1 MELKA
6 FSDRGSFTISAQKK
20 GRVKAVKKKRNR
32 LLATILALAMCF
44 SFFPAAYAA
53 DGEVQSV
60 TIGVYST
67 TDMHGKV
74 YSENPVGGTISNS
87 YLKVA
92 TAMAQERA
100 AMDGTILID
109 NGDAIQGTT
118 ITSYNVNVEGGA
130 NNPVALCLRYCG
142 YDVFVPGNHEFNYT
156 MPVQENFYDM
166 LAAPADGDLP
176 GTPVTAVCANLLDT
190 ETGEVADPYVPYVI
204 KEFKAGEKTFKIA
217 VLGFENMNV
226 PNWDV
231 ASHYEGMQ
239 FWSDGNTDRS
249 YAWEWENKWQAELEA
264 ENCDIVI
271 VAAHSGEGSTSSFNV
286 ESQLAY
292 FVANTDGIDMVI
304 AGHNHS
310 VGTSTLQNKN
320 GESVVC
326 VNGGTSRLTKTPI
339 TLNSDG
345 TFSFGESS
353 LINLGDS
360 SLANDAE
367 LSTLI
372 KPTYDAA
379 VEFVNE
385 PIGTLSGEW
394 DTVSGKTLYSVQG
407 DITDLIHKAQIWA
420 VEQGLARSADAE
432 KYEGETIISITS
444 PVASSGFTMAGL
456 FGEGA
461 DTATISLKD
470 CYSLYRYDNNLLYA
484 IEMTGKQLR
493 DWLDYCS
500 NIYKVSG
507 DTISGGG
514 YGTDI
519 AYGINYEVYLG
530 EEEGSRVVNMTW
542 PDGTPV
548 ADDDKFIVGLSSY
561 RLAANADADE
571 FGWYKTTGIDMSQ
584 AIWDGTVDAEFGAVG
599 GSIPLIVGEY
609 IKAMCKDGGTIAP
622 GAETHW
628 SINAGADTS
637 DWDRIA
643 VLETTDVHG
652 YLMDTSSGNE
662 STFQHR
668 LAYIANEV
676 DKARQD
682 PENDA
687 VILLDGGDIYQGT
700 PVSNMTYGNA
710 IRATYDKM
718 GYDAVCLGNHEF
730 DWAVTTY
737 AAESDGTMPAYD
749 LRVGDD
755 DPDAVT
761 GNSAIPVLASNLYY
775 ADDTTGGTSG
785 ERVNFTKDYVVLNKG
800 GYKVAVV
807 GYIPDYSSDIMAA
820 KIAPYEIREDLEALS
835 ALCAQV
841 KESESADVVIVL
853 AHASPASIANAM
865 DPDVVDLVCGG
876 HSHSRS
882 VGVSSTTGIAY
893 IQGNCQGQGYATA
906 DILIDPATKAVM
918 VEGPRYVNTTSNTSA
933 LYNTEEN
940 KANLNQEIVSIGN
953 KSWDSVGDVMGE
965 VLGYVDTDITRST
978 IAGSKLNSIA
988 GNWMADLM
996 NRATGSVIACTN
1008 GGGIRCDLTIP
1019 EGESTR
1025 AITVGD
1031 IYTISP
1037 FGNKVMSY
1045 ALTGQEVAD
1054 LMNYALTG
1062 SLSLRFSG
1070 CDVEYYVTGSGK
1082 DAEYHTTKVTLT
1094 DGTQV
1099 YPVAAG
1105 NEDKTYLVST
1115 NEYVAT
1121 SSGTPFIGKVNA
1133 NAGQE
1138 PIDNESAIVA
1148 LRTEGD
1154 ANDNNLYVDT
1164 TGHFKEVAAPTEP
1177 TEPTE
1182 IMVMSTTD
1190 MHGKV
1195 WDTDV
1200 LTDASVNNSF
1210 LKVATA
1216 VDSIRAEYENT
1227 ILIDNGD
1234 LFQGTTI
1241 STYNILSQNGV
1252 NNPMVLALR
1261 NVGYDALVLGN
1272 HEFNYSWEVMQSMY
1286 GQLKAEDDENG
1297 SSVDVLGANLY
1308 WRDGDNAGQNAFTP
1322 YITKT
1327 FQVDGQEFKV
1337 GIIGFE
1343 NTDCDQFDVPAN
1355 FGVGEDGTGGVT
1367 LTPPGNPTRDMAIE
1381 AEKYVTQLRKSEAEG
1396 GEGCDFVIIAYHSGM
1411 GSGNTEGDLVI
1422 GANTESQ
1429 IARMVAGNTGIDL
1442 VIAGHDH
1449 QSYRTR
1455 TTPDKN
1461 GNQIPVINGGGG
1473 SLARAVVS
1481 VSYDAE
1487 SDTFTTSVEDLGNQS
1502 LSKLENDAELKALIQ
1517 PAATAAEGYVNA
1529 QYGTAIG
1536 TWDGSSS
1543 FRLGH
1548 NDTIDLV
1555 NRSQIWTA
1563 RQNGVAMDVVA
1574 TTDIV
1579 SNRYTV
1585 SAGPISLKD
1594 IYRIYR
1600 YDNYLYAIEMTGAQL
1615 KAWLEGV
1622 AAFYSAQVDGDEIT
1636 YKVQSN
1642 FVTALFY
1649 GLDFQYDLAKPE
1661 GERVVNLKLSST
1673 GEPITD
1679 SQTLI
1684 VGVNNYV
1691 IGQDPF
1697 VKAMGKDASSTE
1709 EKAEIIANAVW
1720 SSQAELGDEQGLVTQ
1735 MVANFVKSETEG
1747 EAGGVMPAPS
1757 GWSLGYNV
1765 EVEEEEPD
1773 YRPPAVYGDSKI
1785 TVGTDQVTVTLKKDL
1800 TSDQEARLVRENA
1813 SKPIVITGDGL
1824 SITIPAGTLS
1834 SGADINAM
1842 IVDPDASG
1850 SVIQVTLK
1858 DGTTEILPFAVV
1870 KDGKVSYVANV
1881 EGTYRLFSNSKTFAD
1896 VSSGYWAADAID
1908 FVTSHEFFNGTGNG
1922 VFSPDA
1928 LMTRAMLVTVLYR
1941 IDGEKTAASS
1951 GFADVP
1957 AGTWYT
1963 DAVNWAAE
1971 TGIVTGTG
1979 AGFDPDGT
1987 ITREQLCTILIRYME
2002 TAGLEL
2008 EQVADTSGL
2017 TDLNTVSSWAGDSV
2031 DLCVKYGLIS
2041 GKPGGLCDPQGTAT
2055 RAEIAAVLARFVQAA
2070 V

>member
-1 MELKA
+1 MGKAVKKDKNLQRRKWAGVEKRKLDKRGAMALNA
-6 FSDRGSFTISAQKK
+6 FSDRGSFAISAQKK
-20 GRVKAVKKKRNR
+20 ERVKAVKKKRNR
-32 LLATILALAMCF
+32 LLATVLALAMCV

-53 DGEVQSV
+53 DDEVQSV

-74 YSENPVGGTISNS
+74 YSENPVGGTINNS

-156 MPVQENFYDM
+156 MPVQKNFYDM
-166 LAAPADGDLP
+166 LAAPADGDVP
-176 GTPVTAVCANLLDT
+176 GTPVTAVCANLLDS

-249 YAWEWENKWQAELEA
+249 YAWEWENKWKAELEK
-264 ENCDIVI
+264 EKCDIVI
-271 VAAHSGEGSTSSFNV
+271 VAAHSGEGSADSFNV

-320 GESVVC
+320 GESVPC

-345 TFSFGESS
+345 TFSFGEST
-353 LINLGDS
+353 LINLGDNV
-360 SLANDAE
+360 LTNDEE
-367 LSTLI
+367 LSALI
-372 KPTYDAA
+372 KPTYDEA
-379 VEFVNE
+379 VDFVNE

-444 PVASSGFTMAGL
+444 PVASNGFTMAGL

-500 NIYKVSG
+500 NIYRVSG

-548 ADDDKFIVGLSSY
+548 KDDDKFIVGLSSY

-609 IKAMCKDGGTIAP
+609 IKAMCKDGGTITP
-622 GAETHW
+622 GAQTHW
-628 SINAGADTS
+628 TIHPGANP
-637 DWDRIA
+637 
-643 VLETTDVHG
+643 G
-652 YLMDTSSGNE
+652 
-662 STFQHR
+662 
-668 LAYIANEV
+668 
-676 DKARQD
+676 
-682 PENDA
+682 
-687 VILLDGGDIYQGT
+687 
-700 PVSNMTYGNA
+700 
-710 IRATYDKM
+710 
-718 GYDAVCLGNHEF
+718 
-730 DWAVTTY
+730 
-737 AAESDGTMPAYD
+737 
-749 LRVGDD
+749 
-755 DPDAVT
+755 
-761 GNSAIPVLASNLYY
+761 
-775 ADDTTGGTSG
+775 
-785 ERVNFTKDYVVLNKG
+785 
-800 GYKVAVV
+800 
-807 GYIPDYSSDIMAA
+807 
-820 KIAPYEIREDLEALS
+820 
-835 ALCAQV
+835 
-841 KESESADVVIVL
+841 
-853 AHASPASIANAM
+853 
-865 DPDVVDLVCGG
+865 
-876 HSHSRS
+876 SH
-882 VGVSSTTGIAY
+882 
-893 IQGNCQGQGYATA
+893 Q
-906 DILIDPATKAVM
+906 
-918 VEGPRYVNTTSNTSA
+918 
-933 LYNTEEN
+933 
-940 KANLNQEIVSIGN
+940 
-953 KSWDSVGDVMGE
+953 
-965 VLGYVDTDITRST
+965 
-978 IAGSKLNSIA
+978 
-988 GNWMADLM
+988 
-996 NRATGSVIACTN
+996 
-1008 GGGIRCDLTIP
+1008 
-1019 EGESTR
+1019 
-1025 AITVGD
+1025 
-1031 IYTISP
+1031 
-1037 FGNKVMSY
+1037 
-1045 ALTGQEVAD
+1045 
-1054 LMNYALTG
+1054 
-1062 SLSLRFSG
+1062 
-1070 CDVEYYVTGSGK
+1070 
-1082 DAEYHTTKVTLT
+1082 
-1094 DGTQV
+1094 
-1099 YPVAAG
+1099 
-1105 NEDKTYLVST
+1105 
-1115 NEYVAT
+1115 
-1121 SSGTPFIGKVNA
+1121 
-1133 NAGQE
+1133 
-1138 PIDNESAIVA
+1138 
-1148 LRTEGD
+1148 
-1154 ANDNNLYVDT
+1154 
-1164 TGHFKEVAAPTEP
+1164 
-1177 TEPTE
+1177 PTE

-1200 LTDASVNNSF
+1200 LTDASVNNSL

-1241 STYNILSQNGV
+1241 STYNILSQNGE

-1261 NVGYDALVLGN
+1261 NIGYDALVLGN

-1367 LTPPGNPTRDMAIE
+1367 LTPPGNPTRDMALE
-1381 AEKYVTQLRKSEAEG
+1381 AEKYVTQLRKPEAEG

-1422 GANTESQ
+1422 GTNTESQ

-1481 VSYDAE
+1481 VSYDAG
-1487 SDTFTTSVEDLGNQS
+1487 SGTFTTAVEDLGNQS
-1502 LSKLENDAELKALIQ
+1502 LSKLENDAELKTLIQ

-1536 TWDGSSS
+1536 TWDGNSS

-1563 RQNGVAMDVVA
+1563 RQNGVAMDVAA

-1579 SNRYTV
+1579 SNRYSV

-1636 YKVQSN
+1636 YSVQSN

-1661 GERVVNLKLSST
+1661 GDRVVNLKLSST

-1679 SQTLI
+1679 TQTLI

-1720 SSQAELGDEQGLVTQ
+1720 SSQAALGDEQGLVTQ
-1735 MVANFVKSETEG
+1735 MVANFVKSQTES

-1773 YRPPAVYGDSKI
+1773 YRPPAVYGGSKLS
-1785 TVGTDQVTVTLKKDL
+1785 VGADQVTVTLKKDL
-1800 TSDQEARLVRENA
+1800 TSDQEAQLVRENA

-1858 DGTTEILPFAVV
+1858 NGTTEILPFAVV
-1870 KDGKVSYVANV
+1870 KNGEVSYVADV

-1896 VSSGYWAADAID
+1896 VGSGYWASDAID

-1928 LMTRAMLVTVLYR
+1928 LMTRSMLVTVLYR

-1963 DAVNWAAE
+1963 DAVNWAAAA
-1971 TGIVTGTG
+1971 GIVTGTG
-1979 AGFDPDGT
+1979 TGFDPDGT

-2008 EQVADTSGL
+2008 DQVADTSGL

-2031 DLCVKYGLIS
+2031 ELCVKYGLIF

-2055 RAEIAAVLARFVQAA
+2055 RAEIAAILARFVQAA

>member
-1 MELKA
+1 MQFLH
-6 FSDRGSFTISAQKK
+6 RKK
-20 GRVKAVKKKRNR
+20 ERVKAVKKKRNR
-32 LLATILALAMCF
+32 LLATVLALAMCV

-53 DGEVQSV
+53 DDEVQSV

-74 YSENPVGGTISNS
+74 YSENPVGGTINNS

-156 MPVQENFYDM
+156 MPVQKNFYDM
-166 LAAPADGDLP
+166 LAAPADGDVP
-176 GTPVTAVCANLLDT
+176 GTPVTAVCANLLDS
-190 ETGEVADPYVPYVI
+190 ETGEVAEPYVPYVI

-249 YAWEWENKWQAELEA
+249 YAWEWENKWKAELEK
-264 ENCDIVI
+264 EKCDIVI
-271 VAAHSGEGSTSSFNV
+271 VAAHSGEGSADSFNV

-320 GESVVC
+320 GESVPC

-345 TFSFGESS
+345 TFSFGEST
-353 LINLGDS
+353 LINLGDNV
-360 SLANDAE
+360 LTNDEE
-367 LSTLI
+367 LSALI

-379 VEFVNE
+379 VDFVNE

-444 PVASSGFTMAGL
+444 PVASNGFTMAGL

-500 NIYKVSG
+500 NIYRVSG

-548 ADDDKFIVGLSSY
+548 KDDDKFIVGLSSY

-609 IKAMCKDGGTIAP
+609 IKAMCKDGGTITP
-622 GAETHW
+622 GAQTHW
-628 SINAGADTS
+628 TIHPGANP
-637 DWDRIA
+637 
-643 VLETTDVHG
+643 G
-652 YLMDTSSGNE
+652 
-662 STFQHR
+662 
-668 LAYIANEV
+668 
-676 DKARQD
+676 
-682 PENDA
+682 
-687 VILLDGGDIYQGT
+687 
-700 PVSNMTYGNA
+700 
-710 IRATYDKM
+710 
-718 GYDAVCLGNHEF
+718 
-730 DWAVTTY
+730 
-737 AAESDGTMPAYD
+737 
-749 LRVGDD
+749 
-755 DPDAVT
+755 
-761 GNSAIPVLASNLYY
+761 
-775 ADDTTGGTSG
+775 
-785 ERVNFTKDYVVLNKG
+785 
-800 GYKVAVV
+800 
-807 GYIPDYSSDIMAA
+807 
-820 KIAPYEIREDLEALS
+820 
-835 ALCAQV
+835 
-841 KESESADVVIVL
+841 
-853 AHASPASIANAM
+853 
-865 DPDVVDLVCGG
+865 
-876 HSHSRS
+876 SH
-882 VGVSSTTGIAY
+882 
-893 IQGNCQGQGYATA
+893 Q
-906 DILIDPATKAVM
+906 
-918 VEGPRYVNTTSNTSA
+918 
-933 LYNTEEN
+933 
-940 KANLNQEIVSIGN
+940 
-953 KSWDSVGDVMGE
+953 
-965 VLGYVDTDITRST
+965 
-978 IAGSKLNSIA
+978 
-988 GNWMADLM
+988 
-996 NRATGSVIACTN
+996 
-1008 GGGIRCDLTIP
+1008 
-1019 EGESTR
+1019 
-1025 AITVGD
+1025 
-1031 IYTISP
+1031 
-1037 FGNKVMSY
+1037 
-1045 ALTGQEVAD
+1045 
-1054 LMNYALTG
+1054 
-1062 SLSLRFSG
+1062 
-1070 CDVEYYVTGSGK
+1070 
-1082 DAEYHTTKVTLT
+1082 
-1094 DGTQV
+1094 
-1099 YPVAAG
+1099 
-1105 NEDKTYLVST
+1105 
-1115 NEYVAT
+1115 
-1121 SSGTPFIGKVNA
+1121 
-1133 NAGQE
+1133 
-1138 PIDNESAIVA
+1138 
-1148 LRTEGD
+1148 
-1154 ANDNNLYVDT
+1154 
-1164 TGHFKEVAAPTEP
+1164 
-1177 TEPTE
+1177 PTE

-1396 GEGCDFVIIAYHSGM
+1396 GEDCDFVIIAYHSGM

-1563 RQNGVAMDVVA
+1563 RQNGVAMDVAA

-1636 YKVQSN
+1636 YSVQSN

-1661 GERVVNLKLSST
+1661 GDRVVNLKLSST

-1679 SQTLI
+1679 TQTLI

-1720 SSQAELGDEQGLVTQ
+1720 SSQAALGDEQGLVTQ
-1735 MVANFVKSETEG
+1735 MVANFVKSQTES

-1773 YRPPAVYGDSKI
+1773 YRPPAVYGGSKLS
-1785 TVGTDQVTVTLKKDL
+1785 VGADQVTVTLKKDL
-1800 TSDQEARLVRENA
+1800 TSDQEAQLVRENA

-1858 DGTTEILPFAVV
+1858 NGTTEILPFAVV
-1870 KDGKVSYVANV
+1870 KNGEVSYVADV

-1896 VSSGYWAADAID
+1896 VGSGYWASDAID

-1928 LMTRAMLVTVLYR
+1928 LMTRSMLVTVLYR

-1963 DAVNWAAE
+1963 DAVNWAAAA
-1971 TGIVTGTG
+1971 GIVTGTG
-1979 AGFDPDGT
+1979 TGFDPDGT

-2008 EQVADTSGL
+2008 DQVADTSGL

-2031 DLCVKYGLIS
+2031 ELCVKYGLIF

>member
-1 MELKA
+1 M
-6 FSDRGSFTISAQKK
+6 
-20 GRVKAVKKKRNR
+20 KAVKKKHNR
-32 LLATILALAMCF
+32 LLAIVLALAMCV
-44 SFFPAAYAA
+44 SFFPAAYAVN
-53 DGEVQSV
+53 DEVQSV

-74 YSENPVGGTISNS
+74 YSENPVGGTINNS

-109 NGDAIQGTT
+109 NGDSIQGTA
-118 ITSYNVNVEGGA
+118 ITSYNVNVEGGK

-156 MPVQENFYDM
+156 MPVQKYFYNM
-166 LAAPADGDLP
+166 LAAPAGGELP
-176 GTPVTAVCANLLDT
+176 GNPVAAVCANLLDT
-190 ETGEVADPYVPYVI
+190 ETGEVADTYVPYVI
-204 KEFKAGEKTFKIA
+204 KEFKVGEKTFRIA

-239 FWSDGNTDRS
+239 FWSDGNTERS
-249 YAWEWENKWQAELEA
+249 YAWEWENKWKAELEK

-271 VAAHSGEGSTSSFNV
+271 VSAHSGEGSADSLNV

-292 FVANTDGIDMVI
+292 FVANTDGVDMVI

-310 VGTSTLQNKN
+310 VGTRTLQNKN
-320 GESVVC
+320 GESVPC

-345 TFSFGESS
+345 TFSFGEST

-360 SLANDAE
+360 TLANDTA
-367 LSTLI
+367 LAALI
-372 KPTYDAA
+372 EPTYNKA

-385 PIGTLSGEW
+385 SIGTLSGEW
-394 DTVSGKTLYSVQG
+394 DTVKGKTLYSVQG
-407 DITDLIHKAQIWA
+407 DITNLIHEAQIWA
-420 VEQGLARSADAE
+420 VTDGLTRSGKISDY
-432 KYEGETIISITS
+432 KDVPIISITS
-444 PVASSGFTMAGL
+444 PVASGGFTMAGL

-493 DWLDYCS
+493 AWLEDCS
-500 NIYKVSG
+500 NDYSVRDGSV
-507 DTISGGG
+507 SGGG

-530 EEEGSRVVNMTW
+530 EEPGSRVVNMTW
-542 PDGTPV
+542 PDGTSV
-548 ADDDKFIVGLSSY
+548 EDNDKFIVGISSY
-561 RLAANADADE
+561 RLAANAEADE
-571 FGWYKTTGIDMSQ
+571 FGWFAATGIDMSQ
-584 AIWDGTVDAEFGAVG
+584 AIWDGTVDAEFGSVG
-599 GSIPLIVGEY
+599 GSIPLIIGEY
-609 IKAMCKDGGTIAP
+609 IKAMCKDGGTITPKAQ
-622 GAETHW
+622 THW
-628 SINAGADTS
+628 SI
-637 DWDRIA
+637 
-643 VLETTDVHG
+643 H
-652 YLMDTSSGNE
+652 SG
-662 STFQHR
+662 
-668 LAYIANEV
+668 
-676 DKARQD
+676 
-682 PENDA
+682 
-687 VILLDGGDIYQGT
+687 
-700 PVSNMTYGNA
+700 
-710 IRATYDKM
+710 
-718 GYDAVCLGNHEF
+718 
-730 DWAVTTY
+730 
-737 AAESDGTMPAYD
+737 
-749 LRVGDD
+749 
-755 DPDAVT
+755 
-761 GNSAIPVLASNLYY
+761 
-775 ADDTTGGTSG
+775 
-785 ERVNFTKDYVVLNKG
+785 VN
-800 GYKVAVV
+800 
-807 GYIPDYSSDIMAA
+807 P
-820 KIAPYEIREDLEALS
+820 
-835 ALCAQV
+835 
-841 KESESADVVIVL
+841 
-853 AHASPASIANAM
+853 
-865 DPDVVDLVCGG
+865 
-876 HSHSRS
+876 
-882 VGVSSTTGIAY
+882 
-893 IQGNCQGQGYATA
+893 
-906 DILIDPATKAVM
+906 
-918 VEGPRYVNTTSNTSA
+918 
-933 LYNTEEN
+933 
-940 KANLNQEIVSIGN
+940 
-953 KSWDSVGDVMGE
+953 DSV
-965 VLGYVDTDITRST
+965 
-978 IAGSKLNSIA
+978 
-988 GNWMADLM
+988 
-996 NRATGSVIACTN
+996 
-1008 GGGIRCDLTIP
+1008 
-1019 EGESTR
+1019 
-1025 AITVGD
+1025 
-1031 IYTISP
+1031 
-1037 FGNKVMSY
+1037 
-1045 ALTGQEVAD
+1045 Q
-1054 LMNYALTG
+1054 
-1062 SLSLRFSG
+1062 
-1070 CDVEYYVTGSGK
+1070 
-1082 DAEYHTTKVTLT
+1082 
-1094 DGTQV
+1094 
-1099 YPVAAG
+1099 
-1105 NEDKTYLVST
+1105 
-1115 NEYVAT
+1115 
-1121 SSGTPFIGKVNA
+1121 
-1133 NAGQE
+1133 
-1138 PIDNESAIVA
+1138 
-1148 LRTEGD
+1148 
-1154 ANDNNLYVDT
+1154 
-1164 TGHFKEVAAPTEP
+1164 
-1177 TEPTE
+1177 PTE

-1195 WDTDV
+1195 WDTNV
-1200 LTDASVNNSF
+1200 LTDASENKSF

-1216 VDSIRAEYENT
+1216 VDAIRAEYENT
-1227 ILIDNGD
+1227 ILIDDGD

-1241 STYNILSQNGV
+1241 STYNILSQNGK

-1261 NVGYDALVLGN
+1261 NIGYDAFVLGN

-1286 GQLKAEDDENG
+1286 DQLKAEDDENG
-1297 SSVDVLGANLY
+1297 SSVAVLGANLY

-1327 FQVDGQEFKV
+1327 FQVDGQAFKV

-1367 LTPPGNPTRDMAIE
+1367 LTPPGNPTRDMALE
-1381 AEKYVTQLRKSEAEG
+1381 AEKYVTQLRKSETEG
-1396 GEGCDFVIIAYHSGM
+1396 GEGCDFVIISYHSGM
-1411 GSGNTEGDLVI
+1411 GGGNIEGDLVI
-1422 GANTESQ
+1422 GTNTENQ

-1481 VSYDAE
+1481 VSYDPK
-1487 SDTFTTSVEDLGNQS
+1487 SSTFTTSVEDLGNQS
-1502 LSKLENDAELKALIQ
+1502 LSKLENDADLKKLIQ

-1536 TWDGSSS
+1536 TWDGNSS

-1548 NDTIDLV
+1548 NDTIDLI

-1563 RQNGVAMDVVA
+1563 RQNGVDMDVAA

-1600 YDNYLYAIEMTGAQL
+1600 YDNYLYAVEMTGAQL

-1622 AAFYSAQVDGDEIT
+1622 AAFYSAQVDGEKIT
-1636 YKVQSN
+1636 YTVQNN
-1642 FVTALFY
+1642 FITSLFY
-1649 GLDFQYDLAKPE
+1649 GLDFQYDLARPE
-1661 GERVVNLKLSST
+1661 GERVVNLKLSSN
-1673 GEPITD
+1673 GKAITD

-1720 SSQAELGDEQGLVTQ
+1720 SSQAALGDEQGLVTQ
-1735 MVANFVKSETEG
+1735 MVANFVKSETES
-1747 EAGGVMPAPS
+1747 EAGGVKPVPS

-1765 EVEEEEPD
+1765 ESEEEEPD
-1773 YRPPAVYGDSKI
+1773 YRPPAVYGDSKVS
-1785 TVGTDQVTVTLKKDL
+1785 VGADQVTVTLKKDL
-1800 TSDQEARLVRENA
+1800 TSAQEARLVRENA

-1842 IVDPDASG
+1842 IVDTDASG
-1850 SVIQVTLK
+1850 SVIQVTRK
-1858 DGTTEILPFAVV
+1858 DGTTEILSFAVV
-1870 KDGKVSYVANV
+1870 KDGKVSYVADV

-1896 VSSGYWAADAID
+1896 VSNGYWAADAID

-1971 TGIVTGTG
+1971 TGVVTGTG
-1979 AGFDPDGT
+1979 AGFEPDGT
-1987 ITREQLCTILIRYME
+1987 ITREQLCTILIRYMKS
-2002 TAGLEL
+2002 AGLEL

-2017 TDLNTVSSWAGDSV
+2017 TDLNTVSSWAGESV
-2031 DLCVKYGLIS
+2031 ELCVKYGLIS

>member
-1 MELKA
+1 MQFLH
-6 FSDRGSFTISAQKK
+6 RKK
-20 GRVKAVKKKRNR
+20 ERVKAVKKKRNR
-32 LLATILALAMCF
+32 LLATVLALAMCV

-53 DGEVQSV
+53 DDEVQSV

-74 YSENPVGGTISNS
+74 YSENPVGGTINNS

-156 MPVQENFYDM
+156 MPVQKNFYDM
-166 LAAPADGDLP
+166 LAAPADGDVP
-176 GTPVTAVCANLLDT
+176 GTPVTAVCANLLDS
-190 ETGEVADPYVPYVI
+190 ETGEVAAPYVPYVI

-249 YAWEWENKWQAELEA
+249 YAWEWENKWKAELEK
-264 ENCDIVI
+264 EKCDIVI
-271 VAAHSGEGSTSSFNV
+271 VAAHSGEGSADSFNV

-320 GESVVC
+320 GESVPC

-345 TFSFGESS
+345 TFSFGEST
-353 LINLGDS
+353 LINLGDNV
-360 SLANDAE
+360 LTNDEE
-367 LSTLI
+367 LSALI

-379 VEFVNE
+379 VDFVNE

-444 PVASSGFTMAGL
+444 PVASNGFTMAGL

-500 NIYKVSG
+500 NIYRVSG

-548 ADDDKFIVGLSSY
+548 KDDDKFIVGLSSY

-609 IKAMCKDGGTIAP
+609 IKAMCKDGGTITP
-622 GAETHW
+622 GAQTHW
-628 SINAGADTS
+628 TIHPGA
-637 DWDRIA
+637 
-643 VLETTDVHG
+643 
-652 YLMDTSSGNE
+652 N
-662 STFQHR
+662 
-668 LAYIANEV
+668 
-676 DKARQD
+676 
-682 PENDA
+682 
-687 VILLDGGDIYQGT
+687 
-700 PVSNMTYGNA
+700 
-710 IRATYDKM
+710 
-718 GYDAVCLGNHEF
+718 
-730 DWAVTTY
+730 
-737 AAESDGTMPAYD
+737 
-749 LRVGDD
+749 
-755 DPDAVT
+755 PD
-761 GNSAIPVLASNLYY
+761 
-775 ADDTTGGTSG
+775 
-785 ERVNFTKDYVVLNKG
+785 
-800 GYKVAVV
+800 
-807 GYIPDYSSDIMAA
+807 
-820 KIAPYEIREDLEALS
+820 
-835 ALCAQV
+835 
-841 KESESADVVIVL
+841 
-853 AHASPASIANAM
+853 SP
-865 DPDVVDLVCGG
+865 
-876 HSHSRS
+876 
-882 VGVSSTTGIAY
+882 
-893 IQGNCQGQGYATA
+893 Q
-906 DILIDPATKAVM
+906 
-918 VEGPRYVNTTSNTSA
+918 
-933 LYNTEEN
+933 
-940 KANLNQEIVSIGN
+940 
-953 KSWDSVGDVMGE
+953 
-965 VLGYVDTDITRST
+965 
-978 IAGSKLNSIA
+978 
-988 GNWMADLM
+988 
-996 NRATGSVIACTN
+996 
-1008 GGGIRCDLTIP
+1008 
-1019 EGESTR
+1019 
-1025 AITVGD
+1025 
-1031 IYTISP
+1031 
-1037 FGNKVMSY
+1037 
-1045 ALTGQEVAD
+1045 
-1054 LMNYALTG
+1054 
-1062 SLSLRFSG
+1062 
-1070 CDVEYYVTGSGK
+1070 
-1082 DAEYHTTKVTLT
+1082 
-1094 DGTQV
+1094 
-1099 YPVAAG
+1099 
-1105 NEDKTYLVST
+1105 
-1115 NEYVAT
+1115 
-1121 SSGTPFIGKVNA
+1121 
-1133 NAGQE
+1133 
-1138 PIDNESAIVA
+1138 
-1148 LRTEGD
+1148 
-1154 ANDNNLYVDT
+1154 
-1164 TGHFKEVAAPTEP
+1164 
-1177 TEPTE
+1177 PTE

-1241 STYNILSQNGV
+1241 STYNILSQNGE

-1261 NVGYDALVLGN
+1261 NIGYDALVLGN

-1367 LTPPGNPTRDMAIE
+1367 LTPPGNPTRDMALE
-1381 AEKYVTQLRKSEAEG
+1381 AEKYVTQLRKPEAEG

-1422 GANTESQ
+1422 GTNTESQ

-1481 VSYDAE
+1481 VSYDAG
-1487 SDTFTTSVEDLGNQS
+1487 SGTFTTAVEDLGNQS
-1502 LSKLENDAELKALIQ
+1502 LSKLENDAELKTLIQ

-1536 TWDGSSS
+1536 TWDGNSS

-1563 RQNGVAMDVVA
+1563 RQNGVAMDVAA

-1636 YKVQSN
+1636 YSVQSN

-1661 GERVVNLKLSST
+1661 GDRVVNLKLSST

-1679 SQTLI
+1679 TQTLI

-1720 SSQAELGDEQGLVTQ
+1720 SSQAALGDEQGLVTQ
-1735 MVANFVKSETEG
+1735 MVANFVKSQTES

-1773 YRPPAVYGDSKI
+1773 YRPPAVYGGSKLS
-1785 TVGTDQVTVTLKKDL
+1785 VGADQVTVTLKKDL
-1800 TSDQEARLVRENA
+1800 TSDQEAQLVRENA

-1858 DGTTEILPFAVV
+1858 NGTTEILPFAVV
-1870 KDGKVSYVANV
+1870 KNGEVSYVADV

-1896 VSSGYWAADAID
+1896 VGSGYWASDAID

-1922 VFSPDA
+1922 AFSPDA
-1928 LMTRAMLVTVLYR
+1928 LMTRSMLVTVLYR

-1963 DAVNWAAE
+1963 DAVNWAAAA
-1971 TGIVTGTG
+1971 GIVTGTG
-1979 AGFDPDGT
+1979 TGFDPDGT

-2008 EQVADTSGL
+2008 DQVADTSGL

-2031 DLCVKYGLIS
+2031 ELCVKYGLIF

>member
-1 MELKA
+1 M
-6 FSDRGSFTISAQKK
+6 
-20 GRVKAVKKKRNR
+20 KAVKKEHNR
-32 LLATILALAMCF
+32 LLAVVLALALCF
-44 SFFPAAYAA
+44 SFIPGAAYAA
-53 DGEVQSV
+53 DTEVESK

-74 YSENPVGGTISNS
+74 YSENPVGGTFNNS

-92 TAMAQERA
+92 TAMASERA

-118 ITSYNVNVEGGA
+118 ITSYNVNVEGGE

-156 MPVQENFYDM
+156 MSVQKNFYDM
-166 LAAPADGDLP
+166 LAAPAGDSDEAGALP

-204 KEFKAGEKTFKIA
+204 KEFQVGEKTFKIA

-239 FWSDGNTDRS
+239 FWSDGNTEHS
-249 YAWEWENKWQAELEA
+249 YAWEWENKWKAELEEA
-264 ENCDIVI
+264 GCDIVI
-271 VAAHSGEGSTSSFNV
+271 VAAHSGEGSADNFNV
-286 ESQLAY
+286 ESQVAY

-310 VGTSTLQNKN
+310 VGTSTLHNKN
-320 GESVVC
+320 GESVPC
-326 VNGGTSRLTKTPI
+326 VNGGTSRLTKTVI

-345 TFSFGESS
+345 TYSFGDSS
-353 LINLGDS
+353 LINLGDN
-360 SLANDAE
+360 SLVNDE
-367 LSTLI
+367 GLSAQI

-385 PIGTLSGEW
+385 PIGTLTGQW

-420 VEQGLARSADAE
+420 VEQGLARSADAD
-432 KYEGETIISITS
+432 KYKDETIISITS
-444 PVASSGFTMAGL
+444 PVASNGFTVAGL

-470 CYSLYRYDNNLLYA
+470 CYSIYRYDNNLLYA
-484 IEMTGKQLR
+484 IEMTGKQLK
-493 DWLDYCS
+493 DWLEHCTGD
-500 NIYKVSG
+500 YKVSG

-519 AYGINYEVYLG
+519 VYGINYEVYLG
-530 EEEGSRVVNMTW
+530 EDQGSRVVNMTW

-548 ADDDKFIVGLSSY
+548 KDDDKFIVGLSSY

-571 FGWYKTTGIDMSQ
+571 YGWYAATGIDMTK

-609 IKAMCKDGGTIAP
+609 IKAMCQDGGTIAP

-628 SINAGADTS
+628 TIHAGA
-637 DWDRIA
+637 
-643 VLETTDVHG
+643 
-652 YLMDTSSGNE
+652 N
-662 STFQHR
+662 
-668 LAYIANEV
+668 
-676 DKARQD
+676 
-682 PENDA
+682 P
-687 VILLDGGDIYQGT
+687 
-700 PVSNMTYGNA
+700 
-710 IRATYDKM
+710 
-718 GYDAVCLGNHEF
+718 
-730 DWAVTTY
+730 
-737 AAESDGTMPAYD
+737 
-749 LRVGDD
+749 
-755 DPDAVT
+755 
-761 GNSAIPVLASNLYY
+761 
-775 ADDTTGGTSG
+775 
-785 ERVNFTKDYVVLNKG
+785 
-800 GYKVAVV
+800 
-807 GYIPDYSSDIMAA
+807 
-820 KIAPYEIREDLEALS
+820 
-835 ALCAQV
+835 
-841 KESESADVVIVL
+841 
-853 AHASPASIANAM
+853 
-865 DPDVVDLVCGG
+865 
-876 HSHSRS
+876 
-882 VGVSSTTGIAY
+882 
-893 IQGNCQGQGYATA
+893 
-906 DILIDPATKAVM
+906 
-918 VEGPRYVNTTSNTSA
+918 
-933 LYNTEEN
+933 
-940 KANLNQEIVSIGN
+940 
-953 KSWDSVGDVMGE
+953 DSV
-965 VLGYVDTDITRST
+965 T
-978 IAGSKLNSIA
+978 
-988 GNWMADLM
+988 
-996 NRATGSVIACTN
+996 
-1008 GGGIRCDLTIP
+1008 
-1019 EGESTR
+1019 
-1025 AITVGD
+1025 
-1031 IYTISP
+1031 
-1037 FGNKVMSY
+1037 
-1045 ALTGQEVAD
+1045 
-1054 LMNYALTG
+1054 
-1062 SLSLRFSG
+1062 
-1070 CDVEYYVTGSGK
+1070 
-1082 DAEYHTTKVTLT
+1082 
-1094 DGTQV
+1094 
-1099 YPVAAG
+1099 
-1105 NEDKTYLVST
+1105 
-1115 NEYVAT
+1115 
-1121 SSGTPFIGKVNA
+1121 
-1133 NAGQE
+1133 
-1138 PIDNESAIVA
+1138 
-1148 LRTEGD
+1148 
-1154 ANDNNLYVDT
+1154 
-1164 TGHFKEVAAPTEP
+1164 
-1177 TEPTE
+1177 PTE

-1190 MHGKV
+1190 VHGKV

-1200 LTDASVNNSF
+1200 LTDSSVNNSL

-1216 VDSIRAEYENT
+1216 VDDIRADYENT

-1234 LFQGTTI
+1234 LFQGTTL
-1241 STYNILSQNGV
+1241 STYNILSQNGE

-1261 NVGYDALVLGN
+1261 NIGYDAFVLGN

-1286 GQLKAEDDENG
+1286 GQLEAEDDENG
-1297 SSVDVLGANLY
+1297 TSVSVLAANLY

-1322 YITKT
+1322 YTTKT

-1355 FGVGEDGTGGVT
+1355 FGVGDDGTGGVT
-1367 LTPPGNPTRDMAIE
+1367 LTPPGNPTRDMALE
-1381 AEKYVTQLRKSEAEG
+1381 AEKYVTQLRKPEAEG
-1396 GEGCDFVIIAYHSGM
+1396 GEGCDFVIVAYHSGV

-1422 GANTESQ
+1422 GTNTENQ

-1487 SDTFTTSVEDLGNQS
+1487 SGAFTTSVEDLGNQS
-1502 LSKLENDAELKALIQ
+1502 LSKLENDAELKTLIQ
-1517 PAATAAEGYVNA
+1517 PAATAAENYVNS

-1536 TWDGSSS
+1536 TWDGNSS

-1563 RQNGVAMDVVA
+1563 RQNGVAMDAAA

-1594 IYRIYR
+1594 IYRMYR
-1600 YDNYLYAIEMTGAQL
+1600 YDNYLYAVEMTGAQL

-1622 AAFYSAQVDGDEIT
+1622 AAFYSAQVDGEDIT

-1709 EKAEIIANAVW
+1709 EKAEIIANALW
-1720 SSQAELGDEQGLVTQ
+1720 SSQAALGDEQGLVTQ
-1735 MVANFVKSETEG
+1735 MVANFVKSESES

-1765 EVEEEEPD
+1765 AVEEEPV
-1773 YRPPAVYGDSKI
+1773 YTPPTVS
-1785 TVGTDQVTVTLKKDL
+1785 TNNSLVSVGTEQVTVTLKNDL
-1800 TSDQEARLVRENA
+1800 TSAQQAQLVRENT
-1813 SKPIVITGDGL
+1813 SKPVVISADGL
-1824 SITIPAGTLS
+1824 SVTIPAGTLS
-1834 SGADINAM
+1834 TGADVNDM
-1842 IVDPDASG
+1842 IVDPADG
-1850 SVIQVTLK
+1850 GNVVQVTLK
-1858 DGTTEILPFAVV
+1858 DGTTQILPFAVV
-1870 KDGKVSYVANV
+1870 ENGEVSYVADV
-1881 EGTYRLFSNSKTFAD
+1881 EGTYRLIDNTKTFTD
-1896 VSSGYWAADAID
+1896 VGSGYWAAEAID
-1908 FVTSHEFFNGTGNG
+1908 FVTAHEFFNGTGNG
-1922 VFSPDA
+1922 VFAPDA

-1941 IDGEKTAASS
+1941 IDGEKTAVSS
-1951 GFADVP
+1951 GFADV
-1957 AGTWYT
+1957 ADGTWYT

-1971 TGIVTGTG
+1971 TGVVAGTG

-1987 ITREQLCTILIRYME
+1987 ITREQLCTILVRYME

-2008 EQVADTSGL
+2008 EQVADTSSF
-2017 TDLNTVSSWAGDSV
+2017 TDLDTVSSWAGDSV
-2031 DLCVKYGLIS
+2031 ELCIKCGLLN
-2041 GKPGGLCDPQGTAT
+2041 GRPGGLSDPQGTAT
-2055 RAEIAAVLARFVQAA
+2055 RAEIATLLTRLVQAA

>member
-1 MELKA
+1 MGKAVKKDKNLQRRKWAGVEKRKLDKRGAMALNA
-6 FSDRGSFTISAQKK
+6 FSDRGSFAISAQKK
-20 GRVKAVKKKRNR
+20 ERVKAVKKKRNR
-32 LLATILALAMCF
+32 LLATVLALAMCV

-53 DGEVQSV
+53 DDEVQSV

-74 YSENPVGGTISNS
+74 YSENPVGGTINNS

-156 MPVQENFYDM
+156 MPVQKNFYDM
-166 LAAPADGDLP
+166 LAAPADGDVP
-176 GTPVTAVCANLLDT
+176 GTPVTAVCANLLDS

-249 YAWEWENKWQAELEA
+249 YAWEWENKWKAELEK
-264 ENCDIVI
+264 EKCDIVI
-271 VAAHSGEGSTSSFNV
+271 VAAHSGEGSADSFNV

-320 GESVVC
+320 GESVPC

-345 TFSFGESS
+345 TFSFGEST
-353 LINLGDS
+353 LINLGDNV
-360 SLANDAE
+360 LTNDEE
-367 LSTLI
+367 LSALI

-379 VEFVNE
+379 VDFVNE

-444 PVASSGFTMAGL
+444 PVASNGFTMAGL

-530 EEEGSRVVNMTW
+530 EEEGNRVVNMTW

-548 ADDDKFIVGLSSY
+548 KDDDKFIVGLSSY

-622 GAETHW
+622 GAQTHW
-628 SINAGADTS
+628 TI
-637 DWDRIA
+637 
-643 VLETTDVHG
+643 HP
-652 YLMDTSSGNE
+652 GN
-662 STFQHR
+662 
-668 LAYIANEV
+668 N
-676 DKARQD
+676 
-682 PENDA
+682 
-687 VILLDGGDIYQGT
+687 
-700 PVSNMTYGNA
+700 
-710 IRATYDKM
+710 
-718 GYDAVCLGNHEF
+718 
-730 DWAVTTY
+730 
-737 AAESDGTMPAYD
+737 
-749 LRVGDD
+749 
-755 DPDAVT
+755 PD
-761 GNSAIPVLASNLYY
+761 
-775 ADDTTGGTSG
+775 
-785 ERVNFTKDYVVLNKG
+785 
-800 GYKVAVV
+800 
-807 GYIPDYSSDIMAA
+807 
-820 KIAPYEIREDLEALS
+820 
-835 ALCAQV
+835 
-841 KESESADVVIVL
+841 
-853 AHASPASIANAM
+853 SP
-865 DPDVVDLVCGG
+865 
-876 HSHSRS
+876 
-882 VGVSSTTGIAY
+882 
-893 IQGNCQGQGYATA
+893 Q
-906 DILIDPATKAVM
+906 
-918 VEGPRYVNTTSNTSA
+918 
-933 LYNTEEN
+933 
-940 KANLNQEIVSIGN
+940 
-953 KSWDSVGDVMGE
+953 
-965 VLGYVDTDITRST
+965 
-978 IAGSKLNSIA
+978 
-988 GNWMADLM
+988 
-996 NRATGSVIACTN
+996 
-1008 GGGIRCDLTIP
+1008 
-1019 EGESTR
+1019 
-1025 AITVGD
+1025 
-1031 IYTISP
+1031 
-1037 FGNKVMSY
+1037 
-1045 ALTGQEVAD
+1045 
-1054 LMNYALTG
+1054 
-1062 SLSLRFSG
+1062 
-1070 CDVEYYVTGSGK
+1070 
-1082 DAEYHTTKVTLT
+1082 
-1094 DGTQV
+1094 
-1099 YPVAAG
+1099 
-1105 NEDKTYLVST
+1105 
-1115 NEYVAT
+1115 
-1121 SSGTPFIGKVNA
+1121 
-1133 NAGQE
+1133 
-1138 PIDNESAIVA
+1138 
-1148 LRTEGD
+1148 
-1154 ANDNNLYVDT
+1154 
-1164 TGHFKEVAAPTEP
+1164 
-1177 TEPTE
+1177 PTE

-1227 ILIDNGD
+1227 ILIDDGD

-1241 STYNILSQNGV
+1241 STYNILSQNGE

-1261 NVGYDALVLGN
+1261 NIGYDALVLGN

-1308 WRDGDNAGQNAFTP
+1308 WRDGDNAGENAFTP

-1381 AEKYVTQLRKSEAEG
+1381 AEKYVTQLRKPEAEG

-1411 GSGNTEGDLVI
+1411 GSGNIEGDLVI
-1422 GANTESQ
+1422 GTNTESQ

-1481 VSYDAE
+1481 VSYDAG
-1487 SDTFTTSVEDLGNQS
+1487 SGTFTTAVEDLGNQS
-1502 LSKLENDAELKALIQ
+1502 LSKLENDAELKTLIQ

-1536 TWDGSSS
+1536 TWDGNSS

-1563 RQNGVAMDVVA
+1563 RQNGVAMDVAA

-1649 GLDFQYDLAKPE
+1649 GLDFQYDLAKPV

-1679 SQTLI
+1679 TQTLI

-1720 SSQAELGDEQGLVTQ
+1720 SSQAALGDEQGLVTQ
-1735 MVANFVKSETEG
+1735 MVANFVKSQTES

-1773 YRPPAVYGDSKI
+1773 YRPPAVYGGSKLS
-1785 TVGTDQVTVTLKKDL
+1785 VGADQVTVTLKKDL
-1800 TSDQEARLVRENA
+1800 TSDQEAQLVRENA

-1858 DGTTEILPFAVV
+1858 NGTTEILPFAVV
-1870 KDGKVSYVANV
+1870 KNGEVSYVADV

-1896 VSSGYWAADAID
+1896 VGSGYWASDAID

-1928 LMTRAMLVTVLYR
+1928 LMTRSMLVTVLYR

-1963 DAVNWAAE
+1963 DAVNWAAAA
-1971 TGIVTGTG
+1971 GIVTGTG
-1979 AGFDPDGT
+1979 TGFDPDGT

-2008 EQVADTSGL
+2008 DQVADTSGL

-2031 DLCVKYGLIS
+2031 ELCVKYGLIF